1 MPALTQTSHPRE
13 TAHDYLTTPRPAPS
27 PDARHGE
34 PARPLRVLIADDHPL
49 VLVGVRRTLEG
60 NDDIEI
66 AGEAHSGPELL
77 ALIERRRPDV
87 VLMDLRMPGV
97 EGESCIAQIAA
108 HWPQVKVVVLSACD
122 DTASVNGALA
132 AGAKAYVVKSVHAL
146 DIATVL
152 RQTQCGA
159 IYHAPTGGRSDSSS
173 QSSESCSGNGLTDRE
188 TAILSAVGQGLTTKA
203 ISEKLWIS
211 EHTVKFHLTN
221 IYRKLGVANRSA
233 AVRYALENGLA

>member
-1 MPALTQTSHPRE
+1 MPALTQTSHARE
-13 TAHDYLTTPRPAPS
+13 ATQRNVMASWPAPS
-27 PDARHGE
+27 HDVVDAG
-34 PARPLRVLIADDHPL
+34 ATRPLRVLIADDHPL
-49 VLVGVRRTLEG
+49 LLAGVRRTLEG

-66 AGEAHSGPELL
+66 AGEARSGPELL

-87 VLMDLRMPGV
+87 VLMDLRMPGI

-108 HWPQVKVVVLSACD
+108 HWPDVKVVVLSACD
-122 DTASVNGALA
+122 DAASVNGALA
-132 AGAKAYVVKSVHAL
+132 AGARAYVVKSVHAL

-152 RQTQCGA
+152 RQTQVGA
-159 IYHAPTGGRSDSSS
+159 VYHAPTGGSPGNPS
-173 QSSESCSGNGLTDRE
+173 QGPDPCAGNGLTDRE
-188 TAILSAVGQGLTTKA
+188 TSILSAVGQGLTTKA